1 MKKQRKIKKKWK
13 QRSTDIYVDRSEKL
27 EEKQRKLRELGKQ

>member
-1 MKKQRKIKKKWK
+1 MIKKKRK
-13 QRSTDIYVDRSEKL
+13 QHTMDIYVDRLEEL